1 MQGLNGESRFP
12 KQRMWAAASISHRGE
27 RPPEGLVGRCQDKA
41 EGGASD
47 AERRMDRSGPRH
59 GPLFREVS
67 VGKCGAM
74 VYPSSYMGTYRGAG
88 HGESQENLACPKLSS
103 AFRADVR
110 GLW

>member
-67 VGKCGAM
+67 VGKCGAT